1 MSAGK
6 TEFKISFNVPKED
19 VNRVI
24 QQYLMANGFEQ
35 QQNGNTYFYYS
46 RRNGSLRTF
55 EYYLNDYELLV
66 LAYLGTFEKPQKL
79 EGMLEGFQKQNYRNE
94 IMTLF
99 GEINKIGQ
107 YQQTPNTQMYE
118 MPISDMQMPY
128 GSNMGNTGYANTNS
142 TNANVFIEENERK
155 KERRTIVGFIVA
167 IIGLLI
173 ACAGVSYGAI
183 IIFWELWCASQ
194 GLNTK
199 KRGFAIATIV
209 MAVINLIILILGTIG
224 KMIS

>member
-6 TEFKISFNVPKED
+6 TEFRINFNVRKEE

-79 EGMLEGFQKQNYRNE
+79 EGMLEGFQKQSYRNE
-94 IMTLF
+94 IMFLF

-107 YQQTPNTQMYE
+107 YQQTPNTQM
-118 MPISDMQMPY
+118 PISDMQMPY
-128 GSNMGNTGYANTNS
+128 GSSMGNTGYANANS
-142 TNANVFIEENERK
+142 TNTNVFIEENERK
-155 KERRTIVGFIVA
+155 KEKNTIIGFIVA

-173 ACAGVSYGAI
+173 TCAGVSYGAI
-183 IIFWELWCASQ
+183 IIFWELWYASQ